1 MEICAARA
9 ISAFPRRAY
18 ERGVTMDLR
27 TTYMGLQL
35 KHPLAASASPLSE
48 TPEKIKRLEDAG
60 VSAVVMF
67 SIFEE
72 QLKQEAAVL
81 DYALSAGAD
90 SFAESLS
97 YFPRLD
103 EYSVKPDRYLDII
116 AKAVSSC
123 EIPIIGSLN
132 GITNEG
138 WIGYARQIEQAG
150 AHGIELNIY
159 WTPTDPNMTA
169 ADVEQRYLDIVSAV
183 KAAVKIP
190 VAVKLSP
197 FFSAFANFATRLDRA
212 GADALVL
219 FNRFYQPDFNIEERE
234 VKPQLNL
241 STPYEIRLPLL
252 WIALLH
258 GRVKCSLGATRG
270 VHSATEIVKY
280 TMAGADAVFT
290 TSALL
295 QNGLAHVG
303 QMLWDLRSWME
314 VHEYDSIEQMKG
326 CMSQQHVEDP
336 SAFERANYIKTLES
350 YKAVLRA
357 AM

>member
-1 MEICAARA
+1 
-9 ISAFPRRAY
+9 
-18 ERGVTMDLR
+18 MDLR
-27 TTYMGLQL
+27 TTYMGLEL

-48 TPEKIKRLEDAG
+48 SPEKIKRLEDAG

-72 QLKQEAAVL
+72 QLRQEEAVL
-81 DYALSAGAD
+81 DYALHAGSD

-97 YFPRLD
+97 YFPKLD
-103 EYSVKPDRYLDII
+103 DYAVKPDRYLEII
-116 AKAVSSC
+116 AKAKQSC
-123 EIPIIGSLN
+123 QIPIIGSLN

-138 WIGYARQIEQAG
+138 WVKFAREIQQAG
-150 AHGIELNIY
+150 ADALELNIY
-159 WTPTDPNMTA
+159 WTPTDMNMTGA
-169 ADVEQRYLDIVSAV
+169 EVERRYLDIVKAV
-183 KAAVKIP
+183 KAAVTIP

-197 FFSAFANFATRLDRA
+197 FFSSMANFAKQLDDA
-212 GADALVL
+212 GANALVL
-219 FNRFYQPDFNIEERE
+219 FNRFYQPDFNIEDLE
-234 VKPQLNL
+234 VKPQLSL

-252 WIALLH
+252 WIAILYGKL
-258 GRVKCSLGATRG
+258 RASLGATRG
-270 VHSATEIVKY
+270 VHSAIEIVKY
-280 TMAGADAVFT
+280 VMAGADAVFT

-295 QNGLAHVG
+295 QHGLAHVG
-303 QMLWDLRSWME
+303 QMLWDLKNWME
-314 VHEYDSIEQMKG
+314 VHEYESIQQMKG

>member
-1 MEICAARA
+1 
-9 ISAFPRRAY
+9 
-18 ERGVTMDLR
+18 MDLR
-27 TTYMGLQL
+27 TTYMGLEL
-35 KHPLAASASPLSE
+35 KHPLVASASPLSE
-48 TPEKIKRLEDAG
+48 SPEKIKRLEDAG

-72 QLKQEAAVL
+72 QLRQEAAVL
-81 DYALSAGAD
+81 DYALEAGAE

-97 YFPRLD
+97 YFPKRD
-103 EYSVKPDRYLDII
+103 DYGVTPDRYLDIL
-116 AKAVSSC
+116 AKASASC
-123 EIPIIGSLN
+123 DIPIIGSLN

-138 WIGYARQIEQAG
+138 WIQYARQIEQAG
-150 AHGIELNIY
+150 AKGLELNIY
-159 WTPTDPNMTA
+159 WTPTDPSMSA
-169 ADVEQRYLDIVSAV
+169 ADVEQRYIDIVTAV

-197 FFSAFANFATRLDRA
+197 FFSSFAHFAHRLDQA

-234 VKPQLNL
+234 VHPQLNL
-241 STPYEIRLPLL
+241 STAYEIRLPLM
-252 WIALLH
+252 WIAILY
-258 GRVKCSLGATRG
+258 GRLNCSLGATRG
-270 VHSATEIVKY
+270 VHTATEIIKY
-280 TMAGADAVFT
+280 VMAGADAVFT

-303 QMLWDLRSWME
+303 NLLWDLRSWME
-314 VHEYDSIEQMKG
+314 AHEYEAIKQMKG
-326 CMSQQHVEDP
+326 CMSQQRVEDP

-350 YKAVLRA
+350 YKAVLRG